1 MSTPSSQWIADR
13 NGYFK
18 LDNGPLELSIT
29 DQSYRGCGW
38 VWHVSVN
45 GINGGDT
52 IDQRGGHATADEAK
66 IACEEW
72 VRAFC
77 RDALAAFVPLPTRG
91 GPTEQF
97 PDAPYCKPDQSCCD
111 FCCGN

>member
-1 MSTPSSQWIADR
+1 MSALWIENR
-13 NGYFK
+13 NGFFQ
-18 LDNGPLELSIT
+18 LDAGKLELSIT

-38 VWHVSVN
+38 VWHASVN

-52 IDQRGGHATADEAK
+52 IDQRGGHATSDEAK
-66 IACEEW
+66 RACEEW
-72 VRAFC
+72 VREFC
-77 RDALAAFVPLPTRG
+77 RNALAAFVEKPTRG

-97 PDAPYCKPDQSCCD
+97 PNAPYCKPDQSCCD